1 MDRGEYEVNTSHSS
15 CLPLSGSVPVRYFQ
29 GNLHF
34 AFFFRHSFRVWGV
47 KQKLNNQ
54 SKKKKKSKTERIVQI
69 IVLVQ
74 DVSLRQQLHN
84 LSFGLFTPEV

>member
-15 CLPLSGSVPVRYFQ
+15 CLPLSVSVPVRYFR

-54 SKKKKKSKTERIVQI
+54 SKKKKKE
-69 IVLVQ
+69 Q
-74 DVSLRQQLHN
+74 DRKNCANHCASTRC
-84 LSFGLFTPEV
+84 FTKATVAQFEFWFVHT